1 MTSMTLNLDENPLA
15 LERDRSRTNRG
26 MALSV
31 TLHAALLLWIVL
43 ARPASGVHETLTEI
57 TLVGAGE
64 VEAAGDPAPAPV
76 ARASTAAP
84 GSVVASSTE
93 EHFRRE
99 SQRAT
104 REPTPQSDA
113 AVMDRLNA
121 RLAAIQSSVPAQ
133 RSSGSALGGP
143 STAWSA
149 PAVGVGPGGS
159 GASPVALHRGGGGG
173 SAPLALSRGGGSAFT
188 PASAL
193 SGMPNTGAASAP
205 AAPAGG
211 ELSARRTLA
220 GALLAGPIA
229 DRTILH
235 YVTPVYPEWAK
246 RDGVEGAVTL
256 HFVVRADGTVKEN
269 VLVQKTAGFGELD
282 DNARMALREWRFEPL
297 RAGRTGE
304 QWGSITFHFRL
315 RGA

>member
-1 MTSMTLNLDENPLA
+1 MTAVTFEFAENP
-15 LERDRSRTNRG
+15 RIRSMDRTRTNRG
-26 MALSV
+26 MALSL
-31 TLHAALLLWIVL
+31 TLHAALFLWIVL
-43 ARPASGVHETLTEI
+43 ARPVSVARETLTEI
-57 TLVGAGE
+57 TLLGAGDL
-64 VEAAGDPAPAPV
+64 EAAGDPAPAPA
-76 ARASTAAP
+76 ARAVETTNGSEVAASTD
-84 GSVVASSTE
+84 

-99 SQRAT
+99 SRPAST
-104 REPTPQSDA
+104 DPTPQTNT

-121 RLAAIQSSVPAQ
+121 RLAAIQSSAPTQ
-133 RSSGSALGGP
+133 LSSGTALGGP

-149 PAVGVGPGGS
+149 PAVGVGPGG
-159 GASPVALHRGGGGG
+159 GASPVALHRGGGTG
-173 SAPLALSRGGGSAFT
+173 SAPLTLSRGGGSAFA

-193 SGMPNTGAASAP
+193 SGMPSTGAGSAT
-205 AAPAGG
+205 ATPAGG

-220 GALLAGPIA
+220 GAMLAGPIA

-246 RDGVEGAVTL
+246 KDGVEGAVTL

-282 DNARMALREWRFEPL
+282 DNARTALREWRFEPL